1 MRVML
6 TGGGTGGHLYPA
18 LAVAGLL
25 RKMDPKGEILFVG
38 TGEGLESRVVPKEG
52 YSFCQI
58 AAGKWPRKI
67 SIDGIKSLLSLG
79 KGFIQGL
86 RLIKQFH
93 PDAVLAT
100 GGYVSVPLG
109 IAAAVLGVPLI
120 LHEQNSVPGMANKL
134 LSRWAEVLFTT
145 FPLDKGSFSSRAKI
159 IHVGLPVR
167 PEILKVR
174 REDGINYFG
183 FKPDHLTVLVTG
195 GSRGARRLNQV
206 LLEVYE
212 EICKDGSFPPL
223 QIIHLT
229 GRTEYQQVCH
239 DMVKKGLTEIKFG
252 KIVIK
257 PYLEEMEY
265 ALAAADLVISRAG
278 AATLAEITARGIPA
292 ILIPYPYAT
301 GNHQYYNARFLKDR
315 GAAVLIPESELTAKG
330 LFSEL
335 KELIV
340 NVQLRERMA
349 EQSSKIGRPQAGEYI
364 AEFLLNVGKKSH
376 CTSPVGKT

>member
-25 RKMDPKGEILFVG
+25 RKMDPDGEILFVG
-38 TGEGLESRVVPKEG
+38 TGEGLESSVVPKEG

-67 SIDGIKSLLSLG
+67 SVDGIKSLFLLG
-79 KGFIQGL
+79 KGFIQGI
-86 RLIKQFH
+86 RLIKQFK

-109 IAAAVLGVPLI
+109 VAAAVLGVPLL

-167 PEILKVR
+167 PEILNVR
-174 REDGINYFG
+174 REDGINFFG
-183 FKPDHLTVLVTG
+183 FEADRLTVLVTG
-195 GSRGARRLNQV
+195 GSRGARCLNQV

-212 EICKDGSFPPL
+212 EIHNDGSFPPL

-239 DMVKKGLTEIKFG
+239 HMAKKGLTTEKFG

-278 AATLAEITARGIPA
+278 AATLAELTARGIPA
-292 ILIPYPYAT
+292 VLIPYPYAT
-301 GNHQYYNARFLKDR
+301 DNHQYHNARFLKDR
-315 GAAVLIPESELTAKG
+315 GAAVLIPEGELTANR
-330 LFSEL
+330 LFGEL
-335 KELIV
+335 RELIG
-340 NVQLRERMA
+340 NVQLREKMA
-349 EQSSKIGRPQAGEYI
+349 EQSRKIGRPQAGEYI
-364 AEFLLNVGKKSH
+364 AEYLLGVGKKSH